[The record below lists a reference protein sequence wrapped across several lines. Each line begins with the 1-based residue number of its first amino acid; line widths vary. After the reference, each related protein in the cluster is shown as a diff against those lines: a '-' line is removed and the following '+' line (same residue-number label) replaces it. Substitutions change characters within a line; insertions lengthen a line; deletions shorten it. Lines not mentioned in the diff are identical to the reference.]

1 MAPGFDLN
9 ERLRES
15 KDRGL
20 GVDIPVPLHERVDA
34 LCELVYDAGYDRPSK
49 GKMVAALLLA
59 AADDPKTLDE
69 LLRAYDRGR
78 VKDSLVGEPE
88 IEGNVVRFP
97 QRGRGP
103 RVSRSR

>member
-1 MAPGFDLN
+1 MTPGFDVD
-9 ERLRES
+9 ERLSES

-20 GVDIPVPLHERVDA
+20 GVDIPVPLHERVEA

-49 GKMVAALLLA
+49 RKMVAALLLA
-59 AADDPKTLDE
+59 ATDDPRELDE

-88 IEGNVVRFP
+88 IEGNVVSFP

-103 RVSRSR
+103 RVSRPR